1 MTMDGGIAGTPA
13 YMSPEQAQGRET
25 DPRSDI
31 FSFGAVFY
39 EMLSGRRAFEA
50 PTAAETL
57 SAVLRD
63 DPPPARIPDALS
75 RIITRCLEKSPAQ
88 RFQSVAELRAAL
100 EQASKSALSTP
111 PAAPP
116 ASIAVLPF
124 ANMSSDPEQEYF
136 SDGLTEEIINL
147 LARIRWPEGDRAD
160 VGVLR
165 SRGAACRLAR
175 LPKRSGVT
183 SILEGSVR
191 RAGNRIRV
199 TAQLDQRRRRRVTAG
214 RNGTIASW
222 PTCSPC
228 RTTLRRQS

>member
-1 MTMDGGIAGTPA
+1 
-13 YMSPEQAQGRET
+13 
-25 DPRSDI
+25 
-31 FSFGAVFY
+31 
-39 EMLSGRRAFEA
+39 MLSGRRAFEA

-75 RIITRCLEKSPAQ
+75 RIITRCLGKSPAQ

-100 EQASKSALSTP
+100 EQVLKSALSTP
-111 PAAPP
+111 PAPPP

-124 ANMSSDPEQEYF
+124 TNMSSDPEQEYF

-147 LARIRWPEGDRAD
+147 LARVDGLKVIARTSAFSFKRRNLP
-160 VGVLR
+160 VGEIAEAL
-165 SRGAACRLAR
+165 
-175 LPKRSGVT
+175 GVT

-199 TAQLDQRRRRRVTAG
+199 TAQLVNATDGSHRWSERYDRELADVFAVQDD
-214 RNGTIASW
+214 IASAIVSELRGA
-222 PTCSPC
+222 SPDA
-228 RTTLRRQS
+228 RLPREPIRRQCPRTRPT

>member
-1 MTMDGGIAGTPA
+1 
-13 YMSPEQAQGRET
+13 
-25 DPRSDI
+25 
-31 FSFGAVFY
+31 
-39 EMLSGRRAFEA
+39 MLSGRRAFEA

-63 DPPPARIPDALS
+63 NPPPARIPDALS
-75 RIITRCLEKSPAQ
+75 RIITRCLEKSPTQ

-116 ASIAVLPF
+116 ASIAVLAF

-147 LARIRWPEGDRAD
+147 LARTEGLKVIARTSAFSFKGRSLP
-160 VGVLR
+160 VGEIAEAL
-165 SRGAACRLAR
+165 
-175 LPKRSGVT
+175 GVT

-199 TAQLDQRRRRRVTAG
+199 TAQLVNAADGVTAG